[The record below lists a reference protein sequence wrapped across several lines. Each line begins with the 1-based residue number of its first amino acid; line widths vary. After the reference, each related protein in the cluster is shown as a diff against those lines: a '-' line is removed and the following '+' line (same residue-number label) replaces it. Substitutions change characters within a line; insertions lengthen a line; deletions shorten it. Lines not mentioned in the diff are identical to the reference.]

1 MILRSP
7 QLLESIDN
15 PVVLMKEQC
24 VHGSL
29 SWLHDSSCVPTGE
42 IVRCR
47 VWFGIVLRSLG
58 ASEAAL
64 ISTWQG
70 LVVPAVFLG
79 LQPCTWDGRRFTIIS
94 ISNFDGFPEAKR
106 CLFVRAIDGT
116 AVNEGCNSVYLLSW
130 LSFFGAEDVRPEK
143 DKRIGFVSLV

>member
-15 PVVLMKEQC
+15 PVVLMKKQR
-24 VHGSL
+24 VHGCEG
-29 SWLHDSSCVPTGE
+29 WLHDSSGVPAGE
-42 IVRCR
+42 IVRCWVR
-47 VWFGIVLRSLG
+47 FGIAFCPLR
-58 ASEAAL
+58 ASEATL

-79 LQPCTWDGRRFTIIS
+79 LQPCTWDGRRCTIIS
-94 ISNFDGFPEAKR
+94 ISNFDRFPEANR
-106 CLFVRAIDGT
+106 CLFVRAVDGT

-130 LSFFGAEDVRPEK
+130 LSFLGAEDVGPEK
-143 DKRIGFVSLV
+143 DNRFGFVSLV